1 MFIVS
6 PSIYSADFL
15 HLADQLDSLASISNL
30 HLDIDDGNF
39 VRGIS
44 FGMKIAEQIAART
57 TIPLDAHLEVLNPL
71 EYIEPLLSAGIKQ
84 ICAHLEQLPYPH
96 LFLSAVH
103 QSGGLA
109 GLSLNLKTP
118 LGSLEPYAQDVD
130 FVLLVSVEAD
140 HEGLPFRPSILKK
153 IREAR
158 RILPKETRI
167 WVDGGINLENL
178 ALVIEAGADAVVMGR
193 AIFESSDPK
202 LAWEYYQS
210 LGECIHRKRERGA
223 CDDNLSQ

>member
-15 HLADQLDSLASISNL
+15 HLSDELDSLAGIKNL

-44 FGMKIAEQIAART
+44 FGIKIAEQIAAHT
-57 TIPLDAHLEVLNPL
+57 KIPLDAHLEVLNPL
-71 EYIEPLLSAGIKQ
+71 DYVEPLLAAGIKQ

-103 QSGGLA
+103 QAGGVA

-118 LGSLEPYAQDVD
+118 VIQLEPYALDVD
-130 FVLLVSVEAD
+130 FVLFVSVEAD
-140 HEGLPFRPSILKK
+140 YDGLPFRPSVLKK
-153 IREAR
+153 IQEAR
-158 RILPKETRI
+158 LILPKETQI
-167 WVDGGINLENL
+167 WVDGGINQENL
-178 ALVIEAGADAVVMGR
+178 PLVIEAGADAVVIGR
-193 AIFESSDPK
+193 AIFESSNPK
-202 LAWEYYQS
+202 SAWEYYQS
-210 LGECIHRKRERGA
+210 LGKNLHQIREQGA
-223 CDDNLSQ
+223 

>member
-15 HLADQLDSLASISNL
+15 HLADQLDSLAGISNL

-44 FGMKIAEQIAART
+44 FGMKIAEQIAT
-57 TIPLDAHLEVLNPL
+57 HTSIPLDAHLEVLNPL
-71 EYIEPLLSAGIKQ
+71 DYVDPLLGASIKQ

-103 QSGGLA
+103 QAGGLA

-118 LGSLEPYAQDVD
+118 VKALEPYALDVD
-130 FVLLVSVEAD
+130 FVLFVSVEAD
-140 HEGLPFRPSILKK
+140 YEGLPFRPSVLKK
-153 IREAR
+153 IQEAR
-158 RILPKETRI
+158 SFLPKETQI
-167 WVDGGINLENL
+167 WVDGGINQENL
-178 ALVIEAGADAVVMGR
+178 AQVIEAGADAVVMGR
-193 AIFESSDPK
+193 AIFESPDPK
-202 LAWEYYQS
+202 SAWEYYQS
-210 LGECIHRKRERGA
+210 LGEHLCQKREQGV
-223 CDDNLSQ
+223 

>member
-15 HLADQLDSLASISNL
+15 HLADQLDSLAGISNL

-44 FGMKIAEQIAART
+44 FGMKIAEQIAAHT
-57 TIPLDAHLEVLNPL
+57 SIPLDAHLEVLNPL
-71 EYIEPLLSAGIKQ
+71 DYVEPLLAAGIKQ
-84 ICAHLEQLPYPH
+84 LCAHIEQLPYPH

-103 QSGGLA
+103 QGGGLA

-118 LGSLEPYAQDVD
+118 VKSFEPYAQDVD
-130 FVLLVSVEAD
+130 FVLFVSVEAD
-140 HEGLPFRPSILKK
+140 YEGLPFRPSVLKK
-153 IREAR
+153 IQEAR
-158 RILPKETRI
+158 NILPKETQI

-178 ALVIEAGADAVVMGR
+178 PLVIEAGADAVVMGR
-193 AIFESSDPK
+193 AIFESPNPK
-202 LAWEYYQS
+202 FAWQTHQS
-210 LGECIHRKRERGA
+210 LGEDLRKVREKGV
-223 CDDNLSQ
+223 

>member
-6 PSIYSADFL
+6 PSIYSANFL
-15 HLADQLDSLASISNL
+15 HLADELDSLAGISNL

-44 FGMKIAEQIAART
+44 FGTRIAEQIAAHT
-57 TIPLDAHLEVLNPL
+57 NIPLDAHLEVLNPMD
-71 EYIEPLLSAGIKQ
+71 YVEPLLSAGIKQ

-103 QSGGLA
+103 QAGGSA

-118 LGSLEPYAQDVD
+118 VKSLEPYAMDVD
-130 FVLLVSVEAD
+130 FVLFLSVEAD
-140 HEGLPFRPSILKK
+140 YEGLPFRPSVLRK

-158 RILPKETRI
+158 SILPKETQI

-178 ALVIEAGADAVVMGR
+178 PLVIEAGADAVVMGR
-193 AIFESSDPK
+193 AIFENPNPK
-202 LAWEYYQS
+202 SAWETYQS
-210 LGECIHRKRERGA
+210 FGEILRQEREKGA
-223 CDDNLSQ
+223 

>member
-15 HLADQLDSLASISNL
+15 HLANELDSLAGIGNL

-44 FGMKIAEQIAART
+44 FGMKIAEQIAAHT
-57 TIPLDAHLEVLNPL
+57 SIPLDAHLEVLNPL
-71 EYIEPLLSAGIKQ
+71 DYVESLLAAGIKQ
-84 ICAHLEQLPYPH
+84 ICAHIEQLPYPH
-96 LFLSAVH
+96 LFLSAVR
-103 QSGGLA
+103 QAGGLA

-118 LGSLEPYAQDVD
+118 VTLLEPYAQDVD
-130 FVLLVSVEAD
+130 FVLFVSVEAD
-140 HEGLPFRPSILKK
+140 HDGLPFRPSVLKK
-153 IREAR
+153 IQEAR
-158 RILPKETRI
+158 SFLPKETQV

-178 ALVIEAGADAVVMGR
+178 PLVIEAGADAVVMGR
-193 AIFESSDPK
+193 AIFESSNPK

-210 LGECIHRKRERGA
+210 LGECIRRKRERGA
-223 CDDNLSQ
+223 